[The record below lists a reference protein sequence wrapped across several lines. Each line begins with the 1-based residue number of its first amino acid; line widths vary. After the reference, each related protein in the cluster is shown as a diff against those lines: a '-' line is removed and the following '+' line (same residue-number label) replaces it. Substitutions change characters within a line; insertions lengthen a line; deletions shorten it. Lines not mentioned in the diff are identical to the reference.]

1 MKGDFSK
8 LTFNP
13 EKNFLRVLMQQG
25 RVQLDSD
32 WNEQAA
38 ILLHYMQTLAADLIG
53 PYAGP
58 EGNAGFN
65 ISNIADSSGDFA
77 IGQGRYYVDG
87 VLCENHHHASYFD
100 QPDYPLNKE
109 KDILNSGT
117 YLVYLDV
124 WERHITYLEDDDI
137 REKALNG
144 VDTAT
149 RSKVLWQ
156 VKVKTLDPKQT
167 GLNAISELKEE
178 LVLSEACLR
187 AWAKA
192 PDAKPE
198 ACCQHPEAKYR
209 GAENQLYRIE
219 IHHPGSINSEVAPT
233 FKWSRDN
240 GAVVFPVTAIEA
252 NENSITLT
260 LENLGRD
267 ARLSL
272 AVNDWVELLDDET
285 VLKNIANPLCQV
297 QAIDPMERTV
307 TLSRISS
314 ALIIFSENNHPLLR
328 RWDQKTGDA
337 NGIPVPASSSAE
349 WSPEAGIEIEA
360 GIKIEFQLHDDHI
373 LRTGDYWLI
382 PARTT
387 SKDVEWPSK
396 NSTPVFMSPHGVEH
410 HYAPLA
416 IITVANQSIVS
427 VSDCR
432 CSFKPLSYA
441 CYYSYYGSFGQ
452 GIGTDLLCPDNG
464 VTRA

>member
-25 RVQLDSD
+25 RVQLDAD

-38 ILLHYMQTLAADLIG
+38 IFLHYMQTLAADLIG

-58 EGNAGFN
+58 EGNAGFK
-65 ISNIADSSGDFA
+65 IDKVADNRTADFA

-87 VLCENHHHASYFD
+87 VLCENHHHASYFA
-100 QPDYPLNKE
+100 QPDYPLNSE
-109 KDILNSGT
+109 NDMMSAGT

-144 VDTAT
+144 VDTTT
-149 RSKVLWQ
+149 RSKVIWQ
-156 VKVKTLDPKQT
+156 VKVKALDPKQT
-167 GLNAISELKEE
+167 GLNAISELKTE
-178 LVLSEACLR
+178 LVLSEVCLR
-187 AWAKA
+187 AWAKPSDTI
-192 PDAKPE
+192 PD

-219 IHHPGSINSEVAPT
+219 IHNPGSNNPEASPT

-240 GAVVFPVTAIEA
+240 GAIVFPVTAIDVAEKTT
-252 NENSITLT
+252 TLT

-267 ARLSL
+267 DRSGLKK
-272 AVNDWVELLDDET
+272 NDWVELLDDET
-285 VLKNIANPLCQV
+285 VLKNIANPLYQV
-297 QAIDPMERTV
+297 QAIDPEARTV
-307 TLSRISS
+307 TLNGISP
-314 ALIIFSENNHPLLR
+314 IISGESKNPLLR
-328 RWDQKTGDA
+328 RWDQKTGDT
-337 NGIPVPASSSAE
+337 NGIPVPTSNAAAD

-360 GIKIEFQLHDDHI
+360 GIKIEFQLHGDHV

-387 SKDVEWPSK
+387 SKNVEWPTNNNK
-396 NSTPVFMSPHGVEH
+396 PVFMSPHGVEH

-416 IITVANQSIVS
+416 IMTVANQSITNI
-427 VSDCR
+427 SDIR
-432 CSFKPLSYA
+432 CSFKPLSYG

-452 GIGTDLLCPDNG
+452 GIGTDLLCPDEE
-464 VTRA
+464 VAKA